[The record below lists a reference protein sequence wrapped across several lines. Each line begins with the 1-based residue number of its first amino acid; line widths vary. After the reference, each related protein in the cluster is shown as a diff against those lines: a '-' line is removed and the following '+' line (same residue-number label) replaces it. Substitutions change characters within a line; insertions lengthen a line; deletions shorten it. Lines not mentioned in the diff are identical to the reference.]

1 MPRYISK
8 YKNVICQA
16 IPSLLAICIV
26 ELVNVEVYLF
36 GPVSQNATMLFI
48 WIALQLIPG
57 FVFGYISD
65 CNFRKA
71 TLIVCQLLGL
81 IGGLTLLVFGFE
93 TWVLILIALTFNPLP
108 VARAALL
115 DHFPQH
121 STVKL
126 VAITFLAQYL
136 PWTFFGPIANYPH
149 RLMIFIILG
158 LLGLNT
164 LLTAFLFK
172 GDTEKLKKKPE
183 ANKIKVVFKNKT
195 FIYSLT
201 AFVFAEATFYLFWA
215 FLEYNPDGHA
225 WITITNYS
233 TVLGIGIAMLYT
245 RLPHISI
252 ITLLYSIGAGIA
264 IIALAHCSFVPSF
277 CGTGLINAMSTYAI
291 IGGLYLPFVTDGV
304 IRMVGTRHRAF
315 GSATIEFGD
324 TIASFVAPLLNI
336 FFIGSSHIILITT
349 VILYIFAA
357 LLQRKAENSI
367 ATSS

>member
-1 MPRYISK
+1 MSRYLNK
-8 YKNVICQA
+8 YKNVVCQA

-36 GPVSQNATMLFI
+36 GPVSQNASMLFI

-81 IGGLTLLVFGFE
+81 LGGLTLLIFGFE
-93 TWVLILIALTFNPLP
+93 SWVLILIALTFNPLP

-126 VAITFLAQYL
+126 VAITFLAQFL
-136 PWTFFGPIANYPH
+136 PWTFFGSLANYPH
-149 RLMIFIILG
+149 RLIIYIILG
-158 LLGLNT
+158 LLGTNT

-172 GDTEKLKKKPE
+172 GDTEQPKRKVEVHKPRL
-183 ANKIKVVFKNKT
+183 VLKNKT
-195 FIYSLT
+195 LIYSLT
-201 AFVFAEATFYLFWA
+201 AFIFAEATFYLFWA
-215 FLEYNPDGHA
+215 FLEYNPDGHV

-264 IIALAHCSFVPSF
+264 IIALAHCTIVPSF
-277 CGTGLINAMSTYAI
+277 CSSGLINAMSTYAI

-304 IRMVGTRHRAF
+304 IRMVGPRHRAF
-315 GSATIEFGD
+315 GSATFEFGD

-336 FFIGSSHIILITT
+336 FFIGNTHVILITV
-349 VILYIFAA
+349 VILYLLATIF
-357 LLQRKAENSI
+357 QRKAENTI
-367 ATSS
+367 VAIG